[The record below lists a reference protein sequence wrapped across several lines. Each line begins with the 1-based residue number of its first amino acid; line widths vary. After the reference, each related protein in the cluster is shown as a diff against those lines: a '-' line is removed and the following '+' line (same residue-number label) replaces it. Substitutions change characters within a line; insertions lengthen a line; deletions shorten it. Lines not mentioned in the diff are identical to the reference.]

1 MVDSGVTLS
10 ASVAASVAD
19 APVAV
24 VTGATSGIGL
34 EIARGLAVR
43 GVRTVLVGRGGERVA
58 GVARSVREGS
68 RNPFGESVGVRDLA
82 LRAEVRSLAAE
93 LLNRYP
99 KIRVLVNNAG
109 AMFVRR
115 ETTSEGTERT
125 FALNVLSPF
134 LLTTLLAPRLIG
146 SAPARVV
153 NVASAAHRGRSVD
166 FQDLEGKGRYL
177 GYRAY
182 GRSKLELILLTR
194 ELSRRFE
201 GTQVTVNA
209 VHPGFVRSGFGLNN
223 RGGTAAAIRVLGR
236 LFGKSPSQGAE
247 TPLFVATEPSAART
261 SGEYY
266 SNRAVRAGSPQ
277 SREMA
282 NARRLY
288 EICRELTDAPKV
300 PEPSDGSH
308 RPSDTR

>member
-1 MVDSGVTLS
+1 MAPTSGS
-10 ASVAASVAD
+10 AAPNSTG
-19 APVAV
+19 PVAV

-43 GVRTVLVGRGGERVA
+43 GARTVLVGRGVERVA
-58 GVARSVREGS
+58 AVARSVQQGTG
-68 RNPFGESVGVRDLA
+68 NPFVESVGVRDLA

-93 LLNRYP
+93 LLDRYP
-99 KIRVLVNNAG
+99 RIGILVNNAG
-109 AMFVRR
+109 AMYTHR

-134 LLTTLLAPRLIG
+134 LLTSVLARRLIE

-153 NVASAAHRGRSVD
+153 NDASAAHRGRTVD
-166 FQDLEGKGRYL
+166 FQDLEGKGRYG

-182 GRSKLELILLTR
+182 GQSKLELILLTR

-201 GTQVTVNA
+201 GTGVSVNA
-209 VHPGFVRSGFGLNN
+209 VHPGFVRSGFGLNTP
-223 RGGTAAAIRVLGR
+223 GATAAAIRVLGR
-236 LFGKSPSQGAE
+236 LFGKSTSRGAE
-247 TPLFVATEPSAART
+247 TPLFVAADPSLGGT
-261 SGEYY
+261 SGQYF
-266 SNRAVRAGSPQ
+266 SDHTVRPGSPQ

-288 EICRELTDAPKV
+288 DVCRELTGAPEL
-300 PEPSDGSH
+300 PEPSGGSAGY
-308 RPSDTR
+308 SGTR